1 MYMYLYMSLLYLNA
15 YYHLF
20 IFNVV
25 IFYFV
30 HEVFILFF
38 PCFNLAVKSIKKQH
52 LVEVKSLPNP
62 PPVVKI
68 AIESICTLLGE
79 TDLEWKS
86 LRSIIMRENFISTIV
101 HFTTDDIS

>member
-1 MYMYLYMSLLYLNA
+1 MKFS
-15 YYHLF
+15 
-20 IFNVV
+20 
-25 IFYFV
+25 
-30 HEVFILFF
+30 ILFC